1 MLEEISVCIL
11 HPSNFTTIIIKS
23 VDFSAEVRISGD
35 TTFIFFSA
43 SLAFLR
49 CLVRS
54 SFACQVLL
62 GMLELE
68 LLQEWLLQ
76 GIEAS

>member
-11 HPSNFTTIIIKS
+11 HPSKFTTLIIKS
-23 VDFSAEVRISGD
+23 VDCVAEVRISED
-35 TTFIFFSA
+35 TTFICFSA
-43 SLAFLR
+43 SLALLR

-54 SFACQVLL
+54 SLACQVLR

-76 GIEAS
+76 VIEAS

>member
-11 HPSNFTTIIIKS
+11 HPSKFTTLIIKS

-35 TTFIFFSA
+35 TTFICFSA

-54 SFACQVLL
+54 SLACQFLL
-62 GMLELE
+62 DMLERE
-68 LLQEWLLQ
+68 LLQEWLMQ
-76 GIEAS
+76 VIKAS

>member
-11 HPSNFTTIIIKS
+11 HPSKFTTLIIKS

-35 TTFIFFSA
+35 TTFICFSA

-54 SFACQVLL
+54 SLACQVLL

-76 GIEAS
+76 VIKAS